1 MKMPSH
7 RPSDVNLF
15 LFRWPFASRKN
26 EKGRKWESG
35 EETGRAVGT
44 VALLLG
50 SEGDTE
56 IELESSPE
64 DVICGR
70 KDRERCPLTQG
81 QISHTAWSNA
91 CSQGD
96 TRSTRR
102 GVPSGR
108 QGEPN
113 SGDQADRLV
122 VSWSSPGCL

>member
-1 MKMPSH
+1 M
-7 RPSDVNLF
+7 
-15 LFRWPFASRKN
+15 SREN

-70 KDRERCPLTQG
+70 RDRERYPLAQG
-81 QISHTAWSNA
+81 QTSRVAWSNA
-91 CSQGD
+91 YSQGD
-96 TRSTRR
+96 TKSTRR
-102 GVPSGR
+102 EVPSGR

-113 SGDQADRLV
+113 SGDEADG
-122 VSWSSPGCL
+122 W